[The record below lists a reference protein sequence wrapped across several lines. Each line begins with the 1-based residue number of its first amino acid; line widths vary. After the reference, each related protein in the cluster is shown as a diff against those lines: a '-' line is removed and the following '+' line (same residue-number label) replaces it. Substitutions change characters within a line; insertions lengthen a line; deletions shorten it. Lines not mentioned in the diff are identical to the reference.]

1 MDYQELA
8 CALLQTKMELIKI
21 PTSRQMSEMVKGEHF
36 VLNYLSMCQG
46 ITHPT
51 DLSVSMAV
59 STARVASLLNHM
71 EEKQLILRQEDPE
84 DNRKIRITL
93 TETGRAVI
101 AKKRQEWIDHWARV
115 LERLGP
121 EDAAEYLRIQKKLIE
136 NGDIY

>member
-8 CALLQTKMELIKI
+8 CALLQAKMEWIKS
-21 PTSRQMSEMVKGEHF
+21 PASRQMSDMVKGEHF
-36 VLNYLSMCQG
+36 VLNYLSTCQG

-51 DLSVSMAV
+51 DLSSNMAV
-59 STARVASLLNHM
+59 STARIAALLNHM

-84 DNRKIRITL
+84 DSRKIRITL
-93 TETGRAVI
+93 TETGKAVI
-101 AKKRQEWIDHWARV
+101 AKKRQELIEHWACV

-121 EDAAEYLRIQKKLIE
+121 EDAAAYLRIQKKLIE